1 MEKQKFKS
9 ILLLTFFSL
18 AFILGG
24 CSSNT
29 SQEDS
34 SNGTVVEAPAS
45 SYCKSGTHMYG
56 PDLSIEGRLIDY
68 NSEDGSFTT
77 LLDNS
82 TGKKTYFDSIIYYN
96 GYLYCSVRQHHE
108 KNEVLCNNF
117 ILKINPETQ
126 EYTQYDTSY
135 NISTNDILQ
144 LWFAE
149 DTLYYAGVQ
158 SGEKAAEA
166 GIYRVN
172 LKNDKIDRIYST
184 QRSTTVLG
192 TDAGGELH
200 IAHIADGR
208 IYFYT
213 SGFYQ
218 TNKICSVTTDG
229 KNYTE
234 YYEDSAVSDVYVIGN
249 KIYTSSLSAG
259 DNRIP
264 TAINIDKK
272 EQEEIEPISVR
283 GKLKY
288 HNGFVYGTSSVD
300 GTSGLYRV
308 PIDNLSA
315 QPEFVS
321 DKGTKIIDFADDFVI
336 ISDGAGE
343 DDVTPNNENPN
354 YFVTKVDGSSSERCW
369 DLFSAY
375 QYAFGFSSASDNEES
390 SSESESSNGFTIPN
404 ELTQL
409 FDETVVDIYGDNP
422 LPQPLFSDGGSDCYQ
437 APNSEDTL
445 YYFSISESGEAYSY
459 LLAIE
464 GPLNL
469 LIPGKDTAT
478 IAELKELF
486 GDSFSFNFSDNMG
499 GYTASAQIGEY
510 GILFGTF
517 ESEENAT
524 VTAFRISK

>member
-9 ILLLTFFSL
+9 ILLLAIFSL

-24 CSSNT
+24 CSSNPPKG
-29 SQEDS
+29 DS
-34 SNGTVVEAPAS
+34 SNGTVVETPAS
-45 SYCKSGTHMYG
+45 SYCKSGTHMYA
-56 PDLSIEGRLIDY
+56 PDPSIKGRLLDY

-82 TGKKTYFDSIIYYN
+82 TGAKTYFDSVVVYDGN
-96 GYLYCSVRQHHE
+96 LYCSLRQVQDNTGA
-108 KNEVLCNNF
+108 K
-117 ILKINPETQ
+117 LKGFLLKVNLETK
-126 EYTQYDTSY
+126 EYSQYDTPIGNS
-135 NISTNDILQ
+135 SSSFPTS
-144 LWFAE
+144 LWKAE
-149 DTLYYAGVQ
+149 ECIYYTAVDNG
-158 SGEKAAEA
+158 EA
-166 GIYRVN
+166 GIYRLN
-172 LKNDKIDRIYST
+172 LKNDKIDRIYSA
-184 QRSTTVLG
+184 QRSTTVVG

-200 IAHIADGR
+200 IAHIADDT

-234 YYEDSAVSDVYVIGN
+234 YYEDSAISDVYVIGN

-283 GKLKY
+283 GDLKC
-288 HNGFVYGTSSVD
+288 HKGFVYGTSSVN

-321 DKGTKIIDFADDFVI
+321 DKGTKVAEFVDDFVI
-336 ISDGAGE
+336 VSDGA
-343 DDVTPNNENPN
+343 DKNPN

-375 QYAFGFSSASDNEES
+375 QYAFGFSSVSGNEES
-390 SSESESSNGFTIPN
+390 PSKSESFNGFTIPD
-404 ELTQL
+404 ELTKL
-409 FDETVVDIYGDNP
+409 FDKTVVDIYGDNP
-422 LPQPLFSDGGSDCYQ
+422 LPQPLFSEGGSNCYQ
-437 APNSEDTL
+437 SPDSEATM

-486 GDSFSFNFSDNMG
+486 EDSFSFEYSDYMG
-499 GYTASAQIGEY
+499 GYTAGAQIGEY
-510 GILFGTF
+510 GISFGTF
-517 ESEENAT
+517 ESEENTT

>member
-9 ILLLTFFSL
+9 IFLLAIFSL

-29 SQEDS
+29 S
-34 SNGTVVEAPAS
+34 NGTVVEAPAS
-45 SYCKSGTHMYG
+45 SYCKNGTHMYA
-56 PDLSIEGRLIDY
+56 PDPSIEGKLIDY

-82 TGKKTYFDSIIYYN
+82 TGKKTYFDSVVYHN
-96 GYLYCSVRQHHE
+96 GYLYCSVRQYSE

-126 EYTQYDTSY
+126 EYTQYGTSY

-149 DTLYYAGVQ
+149 DTLYYTGVQ

-234 YYEDSAVSDVYVIGN
+234 YYEDSAISDVYVIGN

-264 TAINIDKK
+264 TAINIDTKQ
-272 EQEEIEPISVR
+272 QEEIEPISVR
-283 GKLKY
+283 GKLKC

-308 PIDNLSA
+308 LIDNLSA

-321 DKGTKIIDFADDFVI
+321 DKGTKVTEFVDDFVI
-336 ISDGAGE
+336 ISDGA
-343 DDVTPNNENPN
+343 DKNPN

-375 QYAFGFSSASDNEES
+375 QYAFGFSSDSNNDVS
-390 SSESESSNGFTIPN
+390 SSETENSNGFTIPD
-404 ELTQL
+404 ELTKL
-409 FDETVVDIYGDNP
+409 FDKTVVDIYGDNP
-422 LPQPLFSDGGSDCYQ
+422 LPQPLFSEGGSNCYQ
-437 APNSEDTL
+437 APDSEDTV

-459 LLAIE
+459 LLTIE

-510 GILFGTF
+510 GISFGTF
-517 ESEENAT
+517 ESEENTT

>member
-9 ILLLTFFSL
+9 ILLLALFSL

-24 CSSNT
+24 CSSNS
-29 SQEDS
+29 SQGDS
-34 SNGTVVEAPAS
+34 SNGTVAEAPAG
-45 SYCKSGTHMYG
+45 SYCKNGTHMYA
-56 PDLSIEGRLIDY
+56 PDPSIEGKLIDY

-108 KNEVLCNNF
+108 KNDLIFNSF
-117 ILKINPETQ
+117 IMKINPETQ

-135 NISTNDILQ
+135 NIPTHNILH
-144 LWFAE
+144 LWFME
-149 DTLYYAGVQ
+149 DTIYYTGIQ
-158 SGEKAAEA
+158 SGDEAAEA
-166 GIYRVN
+166 GIYRLN

-184 QRSTTVLG
+184 PRSLTVLG

-200 IAHIADGR
+200 IAHIADDT

-213 SGFYQ
+213 GGFYQ

-234 YYEDSAVSDVYVIGN
+234 YYEDSAVSDIYVIGN
-249 KIYTSSLSAG
+249 KIYTPSLSAG

-283 GKLKY
+283 GKLKC
-288 HNGFVYGTSSVD
+288 HDGFVYGTSSVD
-300 GTSGLYRV
+300 GKFGLYRV
-308 PIDNLSA
+308 PFDNLSA
-315 QPEFVS
+315 QPEYVS
-321 DKGTKIIDFADDFVI
+321 DKGIDVAEFVDDFVI
-336 ISDGAGE
+336 ISDGA
-343 DDVTPNNENPN
+343 DKNPN

-375 QYAFGFSSASDNEES
+375 QYAFGFSSAYGNEES
-390 SSESESSNGFTIPN
+390 SSESESYNGFTIPDK
-404 ELTQL
+404 LTQL
-409 FDETVVDIYGDNP
+409 FDETVIDIYGDNP
-422 LPQPLFSDGGSDCYQ
+422 LPKPLFSEGGSNCYQ
-437 APNSEDTL
+437 APNSEDTI

-478 IAELKELF
+478 VAELKELF

-499 GYTASAQIGEY
+499 GYTASAQVGEY
-510 GILFGTF
+510 GISFGTF

>member
-1 MEKQKFKS
+1 MEKQKFES
-9 ILLLTFFSL
+9 ILLLALFSL

-29 SQEDS
+29 SQGDS
-34 SNGTVVEAPAS
+34 SYGTVVEAPAS
-45 SYCKSGTHMYG
+45 SYCKNGTHMYA
-56 PDLSIEGRLIDY
+56 PDPSIEGKLIDY

-82 TGKKTYFDSIIYYN
+82 TGAKTYFDSVVVYDGN
-96 GYLYCSVRQHHE
+96 LYCSLRQVQDNTGA
-108 KNEVLCNNF
+108 K
-117 ILKINPETQ
+117 LKGFLLKVNLETK
-126 EYTQYDTSY
+126 EYSQYDTPIGDS
-135 NISTNDILQ
+135 SSSFPTS
-144 LWFAE
+144 LWQAE
-149 DTLYYAGVQ
+149 ECIYYTAVDNG
-158 SGEKAAEA
+158 EA
-166 GIYRVN
+166 GIYRLN
-172 LKNDKIDRIYST
+172 LKNDKIDRIYSA
-184 QRSTTVLG
+184 QRSTTVVG

-200 IAHIADGR
+200 IAHIADGT

-218 TNKICSVTTDG
+218 ANKICSVTTDG

-234 YYEDSAVSDVYVIGN
+234 YYEDSAISDIYVIGN

-283 GKLKY
+283 GDLKC
-288 HNGFVYGTSSVD
+288 HKGFVYGTSSVN
-300 GTSGLYRV
+300 GKSGLYRV
-308 PIDNLSA
+308 PMDSLSA
-315 QPEFVS
+315 QPELVS
-321 DKGTKIIDFADDFVI
+321 DKGTKIIEFIDDFAI
-336 ISDGAGE
+336 ISDGAE
-343 DDVTPNNENPN
+343 TPN
-354 YFVTKVDGSSSERCW
+354 YFVTKVDGSNSDRYTL
-369 DLFSAY
+369 LFEAY
-375 QYAFGFSSASDNEES
+375 QNAFGFSSASDNDQS
-390 SSESESSNGFTIPN
+390 SFESENSNSFSIPA
-404 ELTQL
+404 ELTNM
-409 FDETVVDIYGDNP
+409 FDKSLTEVYGENNIP
-422 LPQPLFSDGGSDCYQ
+422 APLFGDGGSNCYQ
-437 APNSEDTL
+437 APNTQDTM
-445 YYFSISESGEAYSY
+445 YYFSMGDDESSY
-459 LLAIE
+459 LLAVE

-499 GYTASAQIGEY
+499 GYIASAQIGEY
-510 GILFGTF
+510 GISFGTF

>member
-9 ILLLTFFSL
+9 ILLLALFSL

-29 SQEDS
+29 SQGDS
-34 SNGTVVEAPAS
+34 SNGMVVEAPAS
-45 SYCKSGTHMYG
+45 SYCKSGTHIYG

-82 TGKKTYFDSIIYYN
+82 TGAKTYFDSVVVYDGN
-96 GYLYCSVRQHHE
+96 LYCGLRQAHDDAGSS
-108 KNEVLCNNF
+108 
-117 ILKINPETQ
+117 LKEFLLKVNLETK
-126 EYTQYDTSY
+126 EHSQYDTPIGDGYSAFLPT
-135 NISTNDILQ
+135 S
-144 LWFAE
+144 LWQAE
-149 DTLYYAGVQ
+149 ECIYYTAVDNG
-158 SGEKAAEA
+158 EA
-166 GIYRVN
+166 GIYRLN
-172 LKNDKIDRIYST
+172 LENDKIDRIYST
-184 QRSTTVLG
+184 PRSLTVLG
-192 TDAGGELH
+192 TDDSGELH
-200 IAHIADGR
+200 IAHIADDT

-249 KIYTSSLSAG
+249 KIYTPSLSAG

-422 LPQPLFSDGGSDCYQ
+422 LPQPLFSDGGSNCYQ
-437 APNSEDTL
+437 APNSEDTQ
-445 YYFSISESGEAYSY
+445 YYFSISESGEVYSY

-464 GPLNL
+464 GPHNL

-510 GILFGTF
+510 GISFGTF

>member
-9 ILLLTFFSL
+9 ILLLTLFSL

-29 SQEDS
+29 LQGDS

-45 SYCKSGTHMYG
+45 SYCKSDTHMYA
-56 PDLSIEGRLIDY
+56 PDLSMEGKLIDY

-82 TGKKTYFDSIIYYN
+82 TGAKAYFDSVVVYDGN
-96 GYLYCSVRQHHE
+96 LYCSLRQVQDNTGA
-108 KNEVLCNNF
+108 K
-117 ILKINPETQ
+117 LKGFLLKVNLETK
-126 EYTQYDTSY
+126 EYSQYDTPIGDS
-135 NISTNDILQ
+135 SSSFPTS
-144 LWFAE
+144 LWQAE
-149 DTLYYAGVQ
+149 ECIYYTAVDNG
-158 SGEKAAEA
+158 EA
-166 GIYRVN
+166 GIYRLN
-172 LKNDKIDRIYST
+172 LKNDKIDRIYSA
-184 QRSTTVLG
+184 QRSTTVVG

-200 IAHIADGR
+200 IAHIADGT

-234 YYEDSAVSDVYVIGN
+234 YYEDSTISDIYVIEN

-283 GKLKY
+283 GNLKC
-288 HNGFVYGTSSVD
+288 HKGFVYGTSSVN
-300 GTSGLYRV
+300 GKSGLYRV
-308 PIDNLSA
+308 PMDSLSA
-315 QPEFVS
+315 QPELVS
-321 DKGTKIIDFADDFVI
+321 DKGTKIIELIDDFAI
-336 ISDGAGE
+336 ISDGAE
-343 DDVTPNNENPN
+343 TPN
-354 YFVTKVDGSSSERCW
+354 YFVTKVDGSNSDRYTL
-369 DLFSAY
+369 LFEAY
-375 QYAFGFSSASDNEES
+375 QNAFGFSSASDNDQS
-390 SSESESSNGFTIPN
+390 SSESENSNSFSIPA
-404 ELTQL
+404 ELTNM
-409 FDETVVDIYGDNP
+409 FDKSLTEVYGENNIP
-422 LPQPLFSDGGSDCYQ
+422 APLFGDGGSNCYQ
-437 APNSEDTL
+437 APNTQDTM
-445 YYFSISESGEAYSY
+445 YYFSMGDDESSY
-459 LLAIE
+459 LLAVE
-464 GPLNL
+464 GPINL

-478 IAELKELF
+478 ITELKELF

-510 GILFGTF
+510 GISFGTF

>member
-9 ILLLTFFSL
+9 ILLLTLFSL

-29 SQEDS
+29 SQGDS

-45 SYCKSGTHMYG
+45 SYCKNGTHMYA
-56 PDLSIEGRLIDY
+56 PDPSIDGKLIDY
-68 NSEDGSFTT
+68 NSADGSFTT

-82 TGKKTYFDSIIYYN
+82 TGKKTYFDSIVYYN
-96 GYLYCSVRQHHE
+96 GYLYCSVRQHAE
-108 KNEVLCNNF
+108 KKDWIFNSF
-117 ILKINPETQ
+117 IMKINPETQ

-135 NISTNDILQ
+135 NIPTQSILQ
-144 LWFAE
+144 LWYVE
-149 DTLYYAGVQ
+149 DTIYYTGVQ
-158 SGEKAAEA
+158 NGDEAAEV
-166 GIYRVN
+166 GIYRLN
-172 LKNDKIDRIYST
+172 LNNDKIDRIYST
-184 QRSTTVLG
+184 QRSTTVVG

-234 YYEDSAVSDVYVIGN
+234 YYEDSTISDVYVIGN

-283 GKLKY
+283 GDLKC
-288 HNGFVYGTSSVD
+288 HKGFVYGTSSLN
-300 GTSGLYRV
+300 GISGLYRV
-308 PIDNLSA
+308 AIDNLSA

-321 DKGTKIIDFADDFVI
+321 DRGTKIIEFIDDFAI
-336 ISDGAGE
+336 ISDGE
-343 DDVTPNNENPN
+343 ETPN
-354 YFVTKVDGSSSERCW
+354 YFVTKVDGSSSDRYTL
-369 DLFSAY
+369 LFEAY
-375 QYAFGFSSASDNEES
+375 QNAFGFSSASGNDKS
-390 SSESESSNGFTIPN
+390 SSEYDNSNSFSIPA
-404 ELTQL
+404 ELTNM
-409 FDETVVDIYGDNP
+409 FDKSLIEVYGENNIP
-422 LPQPLFSDGGSDCYQ
+422 APLFGDGGSNCYQ
-437 APNSEDTL
+437 APNTQDTM
-445 YYFSISESGEAYSY
+445 YYFSMGDDESSY
-459 LLAIE
+459 LLAVE

-510 GILFGTF
+510 GISFGTF

>member
-300 GTSGLYRV
+300 GISGLYRV

-321 DKGTKIIDFADDFVI
+321 DKGTKVTEFVDDFVI
-336 ISDGAGE
+336 ISDGA
-343 DDVTPNNENPN
+343 DKNPN

-422 LPQPLFSDGGSDCYQ
+422 LPQPLFSDGGSNCYQ

>member
-9 ILLLTFFSL
+9 ILLLTLFSL

-29 SQEDS
+29 LQGDS

-45 SYCKSGTHMYG
+45 SYCKSDTHMYA
-56 PDLSIEGRLIDY
+56 PDPCIEGKLIDY

-82 TGKKTYFDSIIYYN
+82 TGVKTYFDSVVVYN
-96 GYLYCSVRQHHE
+96 GNLYCSLRQVQD
-108 KNEVLCNNF
+108 NTGAR
-117 ILKINPETQ
+117 LKGFLLKVNLETK
-126 EYTQYDTSY
+126 EYSQYDTPIGDS
-135 NISTNDILQ
+135 SSSFPTS
-144 LWFAE
+144 LWQAE
-149 DTLYYAGVQ
+149 ECIYYTAVDNG
-158 SGEKAAEA
+158 EA
-166 GIYRVN
+166 GIYRLN
-172 LKNDKIDRIYST
+172 LKNDKIDRIYSA

-192 TDAGGELH
+192 TDDGGELH
-200 IAHIADGR
+200 IAHIADGT

-218 TNKICSVTTDG
+218 ANKICSVTTDG

-234 YYEDSAVSDVYVIGN
+234 YYEDSAISDVYVIGN

-259 DNRIP
+259 DNRIQ

-283 GKLKY
+283 GDLKC
-288 HNGFVYGTSSVD
+288 HKGFIYGTSSVN
-300 GTSGLYRV
+300 GKSGLYRV
-308 PIDNLSA
+308 PMDSLSV
-315 QPEFVS
+315 QPELVS
-321 DKGTKIIDFADDFVI
+321 DKGTKIIEFIDDFAI
-336 ISDGAGE
+336 ISDGAE
-343 DDVTPNNENPN
+343 TPN

-375 QYAFGFSSASDNEES
+375 QYAFGFSSDSNNDVS
-390 SSESESSNGFTIPN
+390 SSEIESSNSFTIPN
-404 ELTQL
+404 ELTKL

-422 LPQPLFSDGGSDCYQ
+422 LPQPLFSEGGSNCYQ
-437 APNSEDTL
+437 APNSEDTV

-459 LLAIE
+459 LLAVE

-469 LIPGKDTAT
+469 LIPSKDTAT

-499 GYTASAQIGEY
+499 GYIASAQIGEY
-510 GILFGTF
+510 GISFGTF

-524 VTAFRISK
+524 VTAFKISK